1 MEKNKQR
8 KGNKALPE
16 QEDKDMNEFEEFE
29 QLLFKFW
36 DGEITE
42 QEFEKQ
48 RPNWSY
54 ISKEIDEEMQ
64 QDRFY

>member
-1 MEKNKQR
+1 
-8 KGNKALPE
+8 
-16 QEDKDMNEFEEFE
+16 MNEFEEFE

-42 QEFEKQ
+42 QEFEQQ

-54 ISKEIDEEMQ
+54 ISKEIDEEMK

>member
-1 MEKNKQR
+1 
-8 KGNKALPE
+8 
-16 QEDKDMNEFEEFE
+16 MNEFEEFE